1 VSFVVYLTG
10 LGLIAAV
17 AWAAASP
24 LLRPPRSL
32 PTADESPADARWRR
46 RKEEALA
53 GIRDA
58 EFDHRLG
65 KLSAED
71 YRDLRARLEM
81 QALEAIA
88 ELEGEGHGQSR

>member
-1 VSFVVYLTG
+1 MSFVVYLAG

-24 LLRPPRSL
+24 LLKPPRSVRA
-32 PTADESPADARWRR
+32 ADESPDDERWRR

-53 GIRDA
+53 AIRDA

-71 YRDLRARLEM
+71 YRELRARLEM
-81 QALEAIA
+81 QALEAMA
-88 ELEGEGHGQSR
+88 VLEGTLDGMR